1 MNLQNKHKPLLVQSN
16 RVESNIKYMAL
27 LKIILFHVSVSNLSR
42 TIVGYV
48 RGEDTVVKERLWK
61 YKYSLC

>member
-1 MNLQNKHKPLLVQSN
+1 
-16 RVESNIKYMAL
+16 MAM
-27 LKIILFHVSVSNLSR
+27 LKIILFHVLVSNLSR

-61 YKYSLC
+61 YKYSLCCGCCTTYTDLGSTVCLF